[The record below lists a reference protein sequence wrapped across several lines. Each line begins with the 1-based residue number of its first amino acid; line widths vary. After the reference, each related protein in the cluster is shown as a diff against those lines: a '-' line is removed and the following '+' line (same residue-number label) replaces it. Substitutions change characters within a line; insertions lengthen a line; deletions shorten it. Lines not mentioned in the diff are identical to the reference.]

1 MTPLAGAIVL
11 GYLVAVFAMGL
22 WFSRRQT
29 TTEEYF
35 LAGRRMPGW
44 AVAFSLFGT
53 ITGST
58 TFIGHPGEVF
68 RTNMWNMPLHLML
81 IPVMVPVALWVVP
94 FYRRTLKMSVY
105 GFLETRF
112 GYPARVYGG
121 AAFIFSRIV
130 DISATFYF
138 LAVAIAMLTGWD
150 IRTVILVVGVVT
162 VVYTW
167 LGGITAVV
175 WTDVVQGVVLIG
187 SGLALLGYLLFAPEP
202 SAGTLVSTAW
212 EGGKF
217 GWGSWAFSWVD
228 DNVWVFLLL
237 GLVWALQ
244 RYATDQHMVQ
254 RYLLARS
261 DREAQKAAYLG
272 GMAAVPMWALF
283 WTIGAL
289 LWAYY
294 QLTPA
299 TIPVEVTENATGILP
314 HFVLTTFPAAM
325 LGLVVA
331 ALAAAA
337 MSSLDSDINS
347 VATVVVE
354 DYYQK
359 LRPDAPD
366 ARVLWVGRTAVVG
379 IGALCVV
386 AALQWIGVQS
396 AIGFMFDLISIATAG
411 VLGLFVLGILFRVA
425 NARGAW
431 VGIVAAVAFTA
442 WATFTAVEIPSLGG
456 TVLDL
461 GAYDYG
467 LNTKLIGVFGNVI
480 LLVVGLAASVAL
492 GDGKRPEA
500 ERTTVWTAES
510 G

>member
-1 MTPLAGAIVL
+1 MTPLAGIIVIV
-11 GYLVAVFAMGL
+11 YLAAVFTMGL
-22 WFSRRQT
+22 WFSRRQR
-29 TTEEYF
+29 TTEQYF
-35 LAGRRMPGW
+35 LADRSLPGW

-58 TFIGHPGEVF
+58 TFIGHPGEVY
-68 RTNMWNMPLHLML
+68 RSHMWNMPLHLML
-81 IPVMVPVALWVVP
+81 IPVIIPVAMYVVP

-138 LAVAIAMLTGWD
+138 LAVAISMLTGWD

-162 VVYTW
+162 VVYTY

-175 WTDVVQGVVLIG
+175 WTDVMQGLVLIG
-187 SGLALLGYLLFAPEP
+187 SGLALLGYLLITPEA
-202 SAGTLVSTAW
+202 SAGELVVTAW

-217 GWGSWAFSWVD
+217 SWGSWEFSWVE

-272 GMAAVPMWALF
+272 GMAAVPMWTLF

-299 TIPVEVTENATGILP
+299 TIPVEVTENATRILP
-314 HFVLTTFPAAM
+314 HFVLSTFPAAM

-359 LRPDAPD
+359 IRPDAPD
-366 ARVLWVGRTAVVG
+366 SRLLWVGRMVVVV
-379 IGALCVV
+379 IGGMCVA

-411 VLGLFVLGILFRVA
+411 VLGLFVLGILFKMA
-425 NARGAW
+425 TIRGAW
-431 VGIVAAVAFTA
+431 VGIAASVAFTA
-442 WATFTAVEIPSLGG
+442 WATFTSVEIPSLGG

-461 GAYDYG
+461 GAYDYA
-467 LNTKLIGVFGNVI
+467 LNTKLIGVFGNLI
-480 LLVVGLAASVAL
+480 LLVVGLAASAVL
-492 GDGKRPEA
+492 GGGRKPAE
-500 ERTTVWTAES
+500 ERTTVWNQED